1 MLGWQIPNNLQSDLR
16 NHGWS
21 HKHWHITL
29 QKSKLELHPMCLGNK
44 TWWLWLS
51 WSQWIATQ
59 GPEKVHK
66 SCIMLSGQMFEIR
79 LWKYH
84 EGLSRYRKDSCDDA
98 GDGGKIAIL
107 PFVCH
112 ESCIR
117 ILQHIIIAKQRW
129 RSEFTNCIHKKIIS
143 TIYTL
148 YIYCFRYLSYLFR
161 TRNERKSVPESEILK
176 M

>member
-1 MLGWQIPNNLQSDLR
+1 MKGFQDTEKVFEKDYLCQICRLILELN
-16 NHGWS
+16 S
-21 HKHWHITL
+21 HK
-29 QKSKLELHPMCLGNK
+29 KSSNFFWMVSSNK
-44 TWWLWLS
+44 T
-51 WSQWIATQ
+51 
-59 GPEKVHK
+59 
-66 SCIMLSGQMFEIR
+66 SCSVVLTLFKNIYL
-79 LWKYH
+79 
-84 EGLSRYRKDSCDDA
+84 DSCDDA

-117 ILQHIIIAKQRW
+117 ILQHIIKAKQRW

-161 TRNERKSVPESEILK
+161 TRNERKSVPESDILK